1 MRKGGELLQS
11 QDTSRIL
18 YRTIQVRSTREERG
32 ERGEEFNPSP
42 SGSIFNEEFHS
53 IRFFRNSIRF

>member
-18 YRTIQVRSTREERG
+18 YRTIQVRSSREEKG
-32 ERGEEFNPSP
+32 KEGEFNPSP
-42 SGSIFNEEFHS
+42 SRSIFNEEFHS